1 MGSSRIGQGIGKRKG
16 RSVMM
21 LRLLLV
27 LIHLRECVEE
37 VVFSMKLERGGEG
50 AWQ

>member
-27 LIHLRECVEE
+27 LIPCASVEE

>member
-16 RSVMM
+16 RRVMM

-27 LIHLRECVEE
+27 RIHLRECGRSSVLYEP
-37 VVFSMKLERGGEG
+37 RTRR
-50 AWQ
+50 

>member
-21 LRLLLV
+21 LRPFFLSLFTFA
-27 LIHLRECVEE
+27 CVEE
-37 VVFSMKLERGGEG
+37 AVFSLKLERGGEG